1 MRKLAVLMVVGLLVG
16 GSREAAAQG
25 APDDRILLSISFGVE
40 SGSSELNDS
49 KQYTLYDEPAT
60 TTAKTSWKSGR
71 FFGGGIDIR
80 LIKGL
85 TVGVSYHQEK
95 ITANA
100 VLSGTV
106 PNPIFFN
113 RPRTFTS
120 ELGGLERRE
129 SAAHVSVGWIVAI
142 GSKLDVLF
150 SGGPSFFRLQQ
161 EVVTEVLIAERGLP
175 FTEVLVSPQ
184 KATQKRSDLWGY
196 NVGTDVT
203 YILWENDRVRLGGG
217 GFVRITGATTDVRL
231 FVSDVETKVGG
242 VQYGFGGRLRF

>member
-25 APDDRILLSISFGVE
+25 APDDRIFLNIGFGVE
-40 SGSSELNDS
+40 SGSSESNDS

-60 TTAKTSWKSGR
+60 TTANTSWTSGS

-85 TVGVSYHQEK
+85 TVGASYHQETNTSEAK
-95 ITANA
+95 
-100 VLSGTV
+100 LSGTV

-113 RPRTFTS
+113 RSRTFTS
-120 ELGGLERRE
+120 TSGGLLRRE
-129 SAAHVSVGWIVAI
+129 NATHLSVGWIVAI
-142 GSKLDVLF
+142 GSKLDVMF
-150 SGGPSFFRLQQ
+150 SGGPSWFRLQQ
-161 EVVTEVLIAERGLP
+161 DVVSEVTIAERGLP
-175 FTEVLVSPQ
+175 FTEVVGAPEI
-184 KATQKRSDLWGY
+184 TTPKRSVTGY

-203 YILWENDRVRLGGG
+203 YVLWENDRVRLGGG

-231 FVSDVETKVGG
+231 LVSDIETKVGG
-242 VQYGFGGRLRF
+242 VQFGFGGRVRF